1 MCLMAEF
8 SSQSALQWFTS
19 HRFFFQNSTLFSL
32 VTIMFSLSIRA
43 LVSAAGSAAIVTAL
57 DVVAKDVVVI
67 GGGASG
73 AYAAFRLRED
83 YGQSIALIE
92 KEETLVSTSSRP
104 TYTEDDDSLVTDSC
118 GP

>member
-1 MCLMAEF
+1 MGLMAES

-19 HRFFFQNSTLFSL
+19 HRFFFWNITLSFL
-32 VTIMFSLSIRA
+32 VPIMSPLSIRTLA
-43 LVSAAGSAAIVTAL
+43 LAAGSAAIVTAL

-92 KEETLVSTSSRP
+92 KEEALVSTSSRP
-104 TYTEDDDSLVTDSC
+104 AYTQDNNSLVTNSC
-118 GP
+118 WP